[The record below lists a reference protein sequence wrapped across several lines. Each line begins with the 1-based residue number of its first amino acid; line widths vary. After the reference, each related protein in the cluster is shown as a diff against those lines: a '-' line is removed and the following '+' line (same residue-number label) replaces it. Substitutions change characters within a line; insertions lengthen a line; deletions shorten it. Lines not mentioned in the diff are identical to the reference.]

1 MSRLEIS
8 YRPGLLATVLLATVL
23 LAGCYAP
30 YSKQAMPMRLYSEDQ
45 AHTLGLCL
53 DRRVELSGSGFR
65 LFTWPL
71 NMPSSVDLVEDL
83 ITRHQAQGIANL
95 EVDFHEWTILQII
108 SFPTVTVSGN
118 LVLRKGGTE

>member
-1 MSRLEIS
+1 MSRRKNSHLH
-8 YRPGLLATVLLATVL
+8 GLLAPIFLTTILLV
-23 LAGCYAP
+23 GCYAP
-30 YSKQAMPMRLYSEDQ
+30 YSKQVLPMRLYSEEQ
-45 AHTLGLCL
+45 AHARGLSL
-53 DRRVELSGSGFR
+53 EDRVEMTGSGFR

-71 NMPSSVDLVEDL
+71 DMPSSVDLIEDL

-108 SFPTVTVSGN
+108 SFPSVTVSGN

>member
-1 MSRLEIS
+1 MSRRENSHLS
-8 YRPGLLATVLLATVL
+8 GFLGPVLLVIAL

-30 YSKQAMPMRLYSEDQ
+30 YSKQALPMRLYTEEQ
-45 AHTLGLCL
+45 AHAQGLSL
-53 DRRVELSGSGFR
+53 DARVEMTGSGFR

-71 NMPSSVDLVEDL
+71 DMPSSVDLIDDL

-108 SFPTVTVSGN
+108 SFPSVTVSGN